1 VKVKTAELK
10 NNLSRYLRRVR
21 EAGETIIV
29 YDRDNPVA
37 ILGPLPAGEML
48 DPKQKVELDEMQL
61 RFTRVGLE
69 LRRPSVLVN
78 KLPKVKTT
86 PAPDHRTDIV
96 TVRDMRRA
104 REW

>member
-21 EAGETIIV
+21 EAGETILV
-29 YDRDNPVA
+29 YDRDKPVA

-61 RFTRVGLE
+61 RFAEVGLE
-69 LRRPSVLVN
+69 LRQPSVLVK

-86 PAPDHRTDIV
+86 PAPDNRSDFI
-96 TVRDMRRA
+96 TVQEMRRE
-104 REW
+104 RDW